1 MTPPSNGQALGP
13 ALGSGAAAL
22 RPGDFEPG
30 VGGARQ
36 ARALCWHGADTDVS
50 DLAELLAAT

>member
-1 MTPPSNGQALGP
+1 MTPLSNGQALGL

-30 VGGARQ
+30 VG
-36 ARALCWHGADTDVS
+36 RAGQGRAPREHGAAVVPS
-50 DLAELLAAT
+50 DLAEVLATT